1 MNTKNKTIIAIDI
14 GKQSLQIQS
23 KYQSF
28 AVNNDSKGYA
38 QLLKTITKADQAHIV
53 CEASGG
59 YERPLVR
66 MLHKQQIDVS
76 VVNPAKVRAFAKSE
90 GVQAKTD
97 PIDAKLLLKFAEGKS
112 LRLSSCPGP
121 VREEISELMDRR
133 SQLSEALAKE
143 KNRLEKQP
151 VYLTKWI
158 QKSISF
164 LKKQID
170 LMDNRIKE
178 LIESNAEL
186 TKRVKAMTS
195 IKGVGTTT
203 AYTIL
208 AYLPELETLSRG
220 QLISLA
226 GLAPFDRESG
236 KTKKKAFI
244 HGGRAKVRKCL
255 YMAAQ
260 SAATHNPLIKAYVSN
275 LMNRGKPYKS
285 ALVAAM
291 RKLLIC
297 MQSLSKNPN
306 FVLE

>member
-133 SQLSEALAKE
+133 SQLSEALTKE

-260 SAATHNPLIKAYVSN
+260 SAATHNPVIKAYVSN
-275 LMNRGKPYKS
+275 LDESRQT
-285 ALVAAM
+285 L
-291 RKLLIC
+291 
-297 MQSLSKNPN
+297 
-306 FVLE
+306 

>member
-112 LRLSSCPGP
+112 LRLASCPGP

-133 SQLSEALAKE
+133 SQLSEALTKE

-170 LMDNRIKE
+170 LMDNRIEE

-195 IKGVGTTT
+195 IKGVGITT

-260 SAATHNPLIKAYVSN
+260 SAATHNPVIKAYVSN

>member
-14 GKQSLQIQS
+14 AKSSLQIQTNQ
-23 KYQSF
+23 KSF
-28 AVNNDSKGYA
+28 AVNNDPKGYA
-38 QLLKTITKADQAHIV
+38 QFLKTIAKIDQPHVV

-66 MLHKQQIDVS
+66 MLHGKNIDVS

-90 GVQAKTD
+90 GIQAKTD
-97 PIDAKLLLKFAEGKS
+97 PIDAKLLLKFGEEKS
-112 LRLSSCPGP
+112 LRLSSCPDP
-121 VREEISELMDRR
+121 AREEIAELMDRR
-133 SQLSEALAKE
+133 SQLSEALTKE

-151 VYLTKWI
+151 VYLAAWI
-158 QKSISF
+158 EKSISF
-164 LKKQID
+164 LKEQID
-170 LMDNRIKE
+170 SMDHRIE
-178 LIESNAEL
+178 QLIDSNAEL
-186 TKRVKAMTS
+186 VRRVKKMTS

-208 AYLPELETLSRG
+208 AYLPELETMSRG

-260 SAATHNPLIKAYVSN
+260 SAATHNPITKAYVSK
-275 LMNRGKPYKS
+275 LMARGKPYKS

-297 MQSLSKNPN
+297 MQSLCGNPN
-306 FVLE
+306 FVLA